1 MPEHTVR
8 LRKASGGAGLTY
20 DGHEYSWP
28 RDGSVTAVPYELAL
42 SLLAVPDGD
51 YSVEG
56 EPVPVKGTTDVAP
69 ASVQQAGDAG
79 LAGSGEGEGDR
90 EVTEPAPEDERKVT
104 EPAPKTGREASE
116 GSRAPESGDGSK
128 ITPKPRA
135 GTRRGTGK

>member
-56 EPVPVKGTTDVAP
+56 EAAPVKGTTDVAP

-79 LAGSGEGEGDR
+79 LAGSGEGEGATGGR
-90 EVTEPAPEDERKVT
+90 KVTEPAPEDGHKVT
-104 EPAPKTGREASE
+104 EPAPDAEDEA
-116 GSRAPESGDGSK
+116 
-128 ITPKPRA
+128 
-135 GTRRGTGK
+135 